1 MTNYLIRHI
10 TDSTNHTFTEV
21 IKPRENERY
30 EIVSAKSKEEAEDIA
45 NKPKGLLNVVPSSFN
60 DSRIVSFD
68 RPSEE
73 TMESLFGKDYKK
85 GQWPMRILKTLLI
98 ITLYELSKYV
108 TNEII
113 TRRQANDA
121 VDKYPMDYE
130 EDD

>member
-10 TDSTNHTFTEV
+10 TDSTGHPFVEV

-30 EIVSAKSKEEAEDIA
+30 EIVSAESKEDAEDIS
-45 NKPKGLLNVVPSSFN
+45 KRPKGLLNYVKSSFN

-85 GQWPMRILKTLLI
+85 GQ
-98 ITLYELSKYV
+98 
-108 TNEII
+108 
-113 TRRQANDA
+113 
-121 VDKYPMDYE
+121 
-130 EDD
+130 